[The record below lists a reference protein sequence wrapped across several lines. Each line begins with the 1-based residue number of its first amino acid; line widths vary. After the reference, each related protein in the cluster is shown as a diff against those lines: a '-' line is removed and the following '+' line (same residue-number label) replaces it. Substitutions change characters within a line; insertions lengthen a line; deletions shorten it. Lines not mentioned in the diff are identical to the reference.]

1 MHIPAATVNDGGPS
15 VFKTSWRI
23 PDVYYARTD
32 EEANR
37 YLSDFDSSFIAFE
50 VNGTPSESTVEAA
63 DVIQLALPD
72 KVIIIHLKQI
82 DRVPQKLLNILS
94 NPDITK
100 VSVDAE
106 ADATKLHRVWGVS
119 LMRCVD
125 IVTLAQSQ
133 ESNQWPRLLDTP
145 RPTALNQLMDVYL
158 GEALPP
164 SVSPQGFLWTKWLG
178 ESTII
183 CQLLRNIYSLVC

>member
-1 MHIPAATVNDGGPS
+1 MHIPAATANDGGPS
-15 VFKTSWRI
+15 AFKTSWRI

-32 EEANR
+32 EEANHF
-37 YLSDFDSSFIAFE
+37 LSDFDSSFIAFE
-50 VNGTPSESTVEAA
+50 VNGTPSESTLEAA

-82 DRVPQKLLNILS
+82 ERVPKKLLDILS
-94 NPDITK
+94 SPDITK
-100 VSVDAE
+100 VSADAE
-106 ADATKLHRVWGVS
+106 VDATKLHKVWGVS

-125 IVTLAQSQ
+125 IVTLAQNQ
-133 ESNQWPRLLDTP
+133 EPDQWPVLLDGP

-158 GEALPP
+158 GEALQF
-164 SVSPQGFLWTKWLG
+164 SPQGFLWTPKLLG

-183 CQLLRNIYSLVC
+183 CQLFGNVHSLVC